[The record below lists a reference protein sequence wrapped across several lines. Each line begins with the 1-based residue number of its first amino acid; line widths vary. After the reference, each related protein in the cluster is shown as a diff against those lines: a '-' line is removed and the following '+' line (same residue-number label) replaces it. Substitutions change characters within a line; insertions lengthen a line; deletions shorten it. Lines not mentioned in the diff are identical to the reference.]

1 MFKAK
6 IIFHNFSLLGFN
18 IIHYYLA
25 YSFIAMRC
33 VAHIVLRGK
42 YTKQLQYMK
51 LA

>member
-6 IIFHNFSLLGFN
+6 IIFHNFSPLDFN

-25 YSFIAMRC
+25 YSFIAMRYA
-33 VAHIVLRGK
+33 AHIVLRGK